1 MTGRPGFLASLRKS
15 DVTDPFADGG
25 PDAGPVDGPTVARLG
40 DPAAAPGDDVFGAG
54 SAFDPIWGTLGPPT
68 SQGNGGWPSPA
79 EQVAEGAAVDVELL
93 ADGLHLSGLVH
104 TGRFD
109 RLSGWLNA
117 QSGFIQVQD
126 ATPVHSGET
135 GALRSGR
142 REAVQW
148 VRLNQIVVVADQ
160 SAIRH
165 VRPGAP
171 IVQKKRRRVSIVTRA
186 YELRGDIHVHA
197 DGDVS
202 QFLKASE
209 PHFLP
214 ITDLT
219 VRWLSNP
226 ERVAQFPFAMVNREQ
241 LVSVIEEAAQPA
253 SGLTDEEARSA

>member
-15 DVTDPFADGG
+15 EATDPFADGG
-25 PDAGPVDGPTVARLG
+25 PDAGPIDGSTVA
-40 DPAAAPGDDVFGAG
+40 GDDFLGPG
-54 SAFDPIWGTLGPPT
+54 PAFDPIWGTLGPPT
-68 SQGNGGWPSPA
+68 SQGNGGWPSPV
-79 EQVAEGAAVDVELL
+79 EQLAEGAAVDVELL
-93 ADGLHLSGLVH
+93 ADGLHLSGRIH

-117 QSGFIQVQD
+117 QSGFIPVQN
-126 ATPVHSGET
+126 AMPVHSGET

-148 VRLNQIVVVADQ
+148 VRLDQIVVVADQ
-160 SAIRH
+160 SAIRQ

-226 ERVAQFPFAMVNREQ
+226 ERLARFPFAMVNREQ
-241 LVSVIEEAAQPA
+241 LVSLIEEAGEPA
-253 SGLTDEEARSA
+253 SDLTDEEARSA

>member
-15 DVTDPFADGG
+15 EVTGPFADGG
-25 PDAGPVDGPTVARLG
+25 SDEDPIDGSTAALLG
-40 DPAAAPGDDVFGAG
+40 GSIAAPGDALFGVDP
-54 SAFDPIWGTLGPPT
+54 AFDPIWGTLGSPASP
-68 SQGNGGWPSPA
+68 GNGGWPSPA
-79 EQVAEGAAVDVELL
+79 EQVAEGPAVDVELL
-93 ADGLHLSGLVH
+93 ADGLHLSGRIH

-117 QSGFIQVQD
+117 QSGFIPVQD

-142 REAVQW
+142 PEALQW
-148 VRLNQIVVVADQ
+148 VRLNQIVIVADQ
-160 SAIRH
+160 SAISQ

-186 YELRGDIHVHA
+186 YDLRGDIHVHA

-209 PHFLP
+209 PHFVP

-226 ERVAQFPFAMVNREQ
+226 ERVARFPFAMVNREQ

>member
-15 DVTDPFADGG
+15 EVSDPFADGG
-25 PDAGPVDGPTVARLG
+25 PEAGPVDSPTVADDDFLG
-40 DPAAAPGDDVFGAG
+40 SGP
-54 SAFDPIWGTLGPPT
+54 AFDPIWGTLGSPASP
-68 SQGNGGWPSPA
+68 GNGGWPSPA
-79 EQVAEGAAVDVELL
+79 EQVAEGPAVDVELL
-93 ADGLHLSGLVH
+93 ADGLHLSGRIH
-104 TGRFD
+104 MGRFD

-117 QSGFIQVQD
+117 QSGFIQVQE

-148 VRLNQIVVVADQ
+148 IRLNQIVIVADQ
-160 SAIRH
+160 SAIGQ

-197 DGDVS
+197 EGDVS

-226 ERVAQFPFAMVNREQ
+226 ARVARFPFAMVNREQ